1 MKIFS
6 LTTWADSTNRRKKE
20 KVVGWLQQLSH
31 PRLYNEEYEKLNI
44 PYLTPA
50 TLVSTKEMA
59 IQLGLPRRSTSAVT
73 VIETQAFGR
82 KVQRADHI
90 AETPERA
97 IHLGN
102 VYHLW
107 NEMKHNPIKLSL
119 EQFTSHVFISGSTGS
134 GKSNTVYQLL
144 DQLHQNNVNF
154 MVIEPAKGEYKNVF
168 GHREDVLVLGTN
180 PSPSSNA

>member
-1 MKIFS
+1 MRGINSSSEDFS
-6 LTTWADSTNRRKKE
+6 LTTWADSINRRKKE
-20 KVVGWLQQLSH
+20 KVISWLKQLSH
-31 PRLYNEEYEKLNI
+31 PRLYSEEYEKLNI

-90 AETPERA
+90 AETAERA

-102 VYHLW
+102 V
-107 NEMKHNPIKLSL
+107 
-119 EQFTSHVFISGSTGS
+119 
-134 GKSNTVYQLL
+134 
-144 DQLHQNNVNF
+144 
-154 MVIEPAKGEYKNVF
+154 
-168 GHREDVLVLGTN
+168 
-180 PSPSSNA
+180 